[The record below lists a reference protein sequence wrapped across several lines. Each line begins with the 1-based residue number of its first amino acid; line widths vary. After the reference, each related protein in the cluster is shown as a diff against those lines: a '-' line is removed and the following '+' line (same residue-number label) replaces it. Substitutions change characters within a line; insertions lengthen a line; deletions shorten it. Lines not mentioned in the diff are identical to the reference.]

1 MIQKILIVNKD
12 REYMNWLVQLLNS
25 EDFTVSCADDGKEAL
40 EKIGELPDMVILDT
54 SLRKMNGLEVLHEI
68 RHNEQYKHIPVIFI
82 ASQDSEAAE
91 IAALEIGANDF
102 LTKQISA
109 SKLIARIKS
118 NLKKASDLQELYND
132 LQHRVKI
139 GPLEIDK
146 IKHEVLIEGNLISL
160 PRKEFDVLFY
170 LASQSEKVIN
180 RDKILKE
187 IWGSN
192 SLVKKRTVDVHIRKI
207 RMKMGSHFDLIQTIK
222 GSGYKIK
229 ST

>member
-1 MIQKILIVNKD
+1 MRQKILLVNKD
-12 REYMNWLVQLLNS
+12 LEYMNWLVQLLNS
-25 EDFTVSCADDGKEAL
+25 EDFAVSCAEDGKEAL
-40 EKIGELPDMVILDT
+40 EKIDELPDMVILDT

-68 RHNEQYKHIPVIFI
+68 RHNEKYKHIPVIFI

-118 NLKKASDLQELYND
+118 NIKKASDFQELYND
-132 LQHRVKI
+132 LHHRVKI

-146 IKHEVLIEGNLISL
+146 MKHEVLIEGNLISL